1 MVIIATDSF
10 KGCLTSRQAGEAIAA
25 GVAQARPGEQVE
37 VIDMSD
43 GGEGMLDAL
52 AATMCATIVEAPA
65 HDALGRPIT
74 AEYALAADGTAIIE
88 TARIVGLPMLAPGER
103 NPLIATTRGVGEVID
118 HAAGRGSSR
127 FIVGLGGSATS
138 DCGLGMLRHLG
149 LRYDGH
155 SLDFSQLRHRSLT
168 YTLAVDTRAPLLGDN
183 GAARLYAPQ
192 KGASSEMVTRLEQR
206 AEQFAAVSAA
216 AMGYDR
222 SMEPFAGA
230 AGGLGYAFMQFYNA
244 NARSGADLLL
254 DSLDFDRLLRDATL
268 VITGEGHADRQ
279 TLTGKLPYAVL
290 RRAKRCHVPVVLVA
304 GGIDDSRQLLDA
316 GFAMVVNINPTDD
329 PIVSCLNPATARRRL
344 SLAGMRLGH
353 RR

>member
-1 MVIIATDSF
+1 MVIVATDSF

-74 AEYALAADGTAIIE
+74 AQYAIAGGTAIVE
-88 TARIVGLPMLAPGER
+88 TARIIGLPMIAPDDR

-118 HAAGRGSSR
+118 HAAKRGCTR

-138 DCGLGMLRHLG
+138 DCGMGMLRHLG
-149 LRYDGH
+149 LHYDGH
-155 SLDFSQLRHRSLT
+155 TLDPSRLRHRRLEF
-168 YTLAVDTRAPLLGDN
+168 TLAVDTRAPLLGDN

-192 KGASSEMVTRLEQR
+192 KGASSEMVSRLEQR

-316 GFAMVVNINPTDD
+316 GFATVVNINPTDD

-344 SLAGMRLGH
+344 SLAGMRLVH

>member
-1 MVIIATDSF
+1 MVIVATDSF
-10 KGCLTSRQAGEAIAA
+10 KGCLTSLQAGEAIAA
-25 GVAQARPGEQVE
+25 GVAQALTGEQVR
-37 VIDMSD
+37 VLNVSD
-43 GGEGMLDAL
+43 GGEGILSAL
-52 AATMCATIVEAPA
+52 VSATSAPIVEAPS

-118 HAAGRGSSR
+118 HAAKRGCTR

-138 DCGLGMLRHLG
+138 DCGMGMLRHLG
-149 LRYDGH
+149 LHYDGH
-155 SLDFSQLRHRSLT
+155 TLDPSRLRHRRLEF
-168 YTLAVDTRAPLLGDN
+168 TLAVDTRAPLLGDN

-316 GFAMVVNINPTDD
+316 GFATVVNINPTDD